1 MQTKADKGRDKKSEP
16 KKKKKILKTI
26 KKNSEPKCSL
36 ILKTSDNNQAG
47 RINLLGD
54 TK

>member
-1 MQTKADKGRDKKSEP
+1 MLTNVPGCMWKYA
-16 KKKKKILKTI
+16 KTL
-26 KKNSEPKCSL
+26 KKNSEPKGSL
-36 ILKTSDNNQAG
+36 ILKTGDNNQAG

>member
-1 MQTKADKGRDKKSEP
+1 MQTKADKGRD
-16 KKKKKILKTI
+16 KKKKILKTI
-26 KKNSEPKCSL
+26 KKNSEPKGAL
-36 ILKTSDNNQAG
+36 ILKTGDNNQAG